1 MSAPSSASSGA
12 ADAAAIRRTILL
24 LAICGFAS
32 ALSSRFTDPMV
43 GAIARDVMSD
53 AHRVA
58 LLASAYALPY
68 ALIQPVLGPIGDA
81 IGKERII
88 KILLAGLALS
98 LGGAALSSDLTMLA
112 VFRVLSGLTAGG
124 IIPLSLATIGD
135 RVAMQERQVA
145 IGRFLTATI
154 SGQLLGGAGAGLM
167 SEVIGWRGVFWAA
180 SAIAAVAAV
189 AITMGFRRANVS
201 GGTFSLAVAI
211 DRYRRILALGR
222 ARALM
227 AFVFTEGVL
236 VFGVPPYL
244 APLLEEAGLGGPT
257 QAGLIAAGFAVGGI
271 VYTLI
276 VRWLYGNLGL
286 GRLLKLGG
294 LVTLGAMLFLAPTW
308 AWPLQSLA
316 MFVLGLGFYMLH
328 NSYQTQMTEVVP
340 DARGS
345 AVALHA
351 FWFFVGQAIG
361 PVLFGTLLGTI
372 GRGAAIPLCGLGLL
386 ALGFVSS
393 KILAGPR
400 AA

>member
-1 MSAPSSASSGA
+1 MSAPVTPAH
-12 ADAAAIRRTILL
+12 DQAAITRTIML

-43 GAIARDVMSD
+43 GEIARDVAVD

-81 IGKERII
+81 IGKERIV
-88 KILLAGLALS
+88 KILLAGLTLS
-98 LGGAALSSDLTMLA
+98 LVGAACSTDLGMLA
-112 VFRVLSGLTAGG
+112 FFRVMSGLTAGG

-135 RVAMQERQVA
+135 RVAMGERQVA

-154 SGQLLGGAGAGLM
+154 SGQLIGGAGAGLM
-167 SEVIGWRGVFWAA
+167 AEIVGWRGVFWFAA
-180 SAIAAVAAV
+180 AISALAAIA
-189 AITMGFRRANVS
+189 ITLGFRRANVAA
-201 GGTFSLAVAI
+201 GRFSVPVAI
-211 DRYRRILALGR
+211 ERYRRILGLGR

-227 AFVFTEGVL
+227 AFVFVEGVL

-244 APLLEEAGLGGPT
+244 APLLEEAGLGGAS
-257 QAGLIAAGFAVGGI
+257 QAGLIVAGFAIGGI
-271 VYTLI
+271 AYTLI
-276 VRWLYGNLGL
+276 VRWLLGLLGL
-286 GRLLKLGG
+286 GRMLKLGG
-294 LVTLGAMLFLAPTW
+294 LVTAGAFLCLAPTL
-308 AWPLQSLA
+308 AWPFQALA

-351 FWFFVGQAIG
+351 FWFFVGQALG
-361 PVLFGTLLGTI
+361 PVMFGTLLTTL
-372 GRGAAIPLCGLGLL
+372 GRPAALPICALGLL

-393 KILAGPR
+393 RILGGPR
-400 AA
+400 PAA